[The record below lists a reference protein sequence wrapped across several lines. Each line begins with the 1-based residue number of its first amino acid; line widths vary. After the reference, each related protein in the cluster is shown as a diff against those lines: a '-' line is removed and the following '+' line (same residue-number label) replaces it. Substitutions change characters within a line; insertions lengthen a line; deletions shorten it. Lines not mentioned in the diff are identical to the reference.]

1 MINRPVHQN
10 LDTSFVNLSALVR
23 YLRRR
28 EFVGR
33 VRLEF
38 NSYEADIVLEE
49 GNTIKVREHDKIVG
63 RIAEGEEA
71 LQRLLIRAREAGGTI
86 HVYQFVKAIE
96 PVKGEKTETPK
107 IEIPKA
113 ETPQIQTVVEAKPV
127 QKELVTELP
136 QISAAQPKQNGTNGS
151 ATKPIKL
158 PEIKAIIPPKPNG
171 LKIPFELKNSVEDRA
186 RNNQINPQDWQ
197 LLLNLTSELLGNI
210 DKTLSDANL
219 DFKAAFTKSRSEI
232 APDYPFLS
240 PATKIFAYSNGKI
253 SMKEQV
259 NAKLYAAGINEALRR
274 ILEKL
279 GANPKFAETYRATT
293 QKITALINHRKPLY
307 EKFFITPQLKKI
319 IGT

>member
-38 NSYEADIVLEE
+38 NSYEADIVLEQ
-49 GNTIKVREHDKIVG
+49 GNTIKVREHDKIAG

-86 HVYQFVKAIE
+86 HVYQFVKAVE
-96 PVKGEKTETPK
+96 PVKVETPATPK
-107 IEIPKA
+107 IETPKV
-113 ETPQIQTVVEAKPV
+113 ETPQIQTVVEAKPI
-127 QKELVTELP
+127 QTEIVAKLP
-136 QISAAQPKQNGTNGS
+136 PVSASPPKPNGANGS
-151 ATKPIKL
+151 ATKPVKL
-158 PEIKAIIPPKPNG
+158 PEIPAIVSPKPNG

-186 RNNQINPQDWQ
+186 RQNQINPQEWQ
-197 LLLNLTSELLGNI
+197 LLINLTSELLGNI
-210 DKTLSDANL
+210 DKTLSGANL
-219 DFKAAFTKSRSEI
+219 DFKAAFIKSRTEI

-240 PATKIFAYSNGKI
+240 PATKNFEYSNGKI
-253 SMKEQV
+253 TMQEQV
-259 NAKLYAAGINEALRR
+259 NAKLYTAGINEALRR

-279 GANPKFAETYRATT
+279 GANPKFSETYHATT
-293 QKITALINHRKPLY
+293 QKINALINHRQPLY

-319 IGT
+319 IGA